1 MSLGSTENISSSVL
15 TAKGDIL
22 GHNGTS
28 SVRIPVG
35 SNGLALTSNS
45 GQTSGA
51 LWTTAPAGG
60 TAYYKPISLTTI
72 SANTTTVTISS
83 IPSGYKSI
91 GVIALATNTAAE
103 RDIHIQFNSSTTSY
117 AYTSAYSY
125 WNGGISQT
133 QSQGSTDSKIQID
146 MGVSQDSQGITGMI
160 HIIIPEYDSTT
171 NNKYVLFKSGGGQGT
186 VTGATW
192 NGWGYWSGTDA
203 ITSISFFCPSGTFAA
218 NSRFYV
224 YGLS

>member
-1 MSLGSTENISSSVL
+1 MSFGSTENISSSVL

-35 SNGLALTSNS
+35 SNGLTLTSNS
-45 GQTSGA
+45 GEISGA
-51 LWTTAPAGG
+51 LWTTAPSGSSR
-60 TAYYKPISLTTI
+60 YYTPISLTTI
-72 SANTTTVTISS
+72 TTNTATVTISG

-91 GVIALATNTAAE
+91 GVIVLSTVTSAD
-103 RDIHIQFNSSTTSY
+103 RDLNIRFNSSTTNY
-117 AYTSAYSY
+117 AYSSVYSY
-125 WNGGISQT
+125 WSGGVTQAETFGSSQ
-133 QSQGSTDSKIQID
+133 SSIQVD
-146 MGVSQDSQGITGMI
+146 MAVAQDSQGISGI
-160 HIIIPEYDSTT
+160 CHIVIPNYDSVT
-171 NNKYVLFKSGGGQGT
+171 NSKFTLSKSGGGQGT

-203 ITSISFFCPSGTFAA
+203 ITSISFFPGASSFVT